1 MAERQGFAKVDMS
14 YNFPALEERVLRFWE
29 DEQVF
34 KRSLDKPAPHGN
46 WVFYEG
52 PPTANA
58 LPHPGHVLTRVIKDC
73 LPRFKTMQGYFVRRQ
88 AGWDTHGLPV
98 ELSVEAE
105 LRESGEMAGSGPQAI
120 QAYGLEKFNKR
131 CFESVRRY
139 EHEWV
144 RLSNR
149 IAFWLDYDNAYFTFT
164 NKYIESVWWLLKQ
177 IYDRGLMYKGYK
189 IQWYSTLVGT
199 GLSSHEVAQNWQT
212 VKDPSVWVRAHVP
225 KGTRIGTHVANQNT
239 YFLLWT
245 TTPWTLL
252 SNVALCVHPD
262 YDYVVVEFHNQALD
276 RREYLVLAEGL
287 LKANGLETEAVVAR
301 VKGRELAGLPYERL
315 FNYDVPDIRRDGAAT
330 DGWKVVADPYVTL
343 EDGTGIVHL
352 APAFGEDDYRIGMRE
367 NLPVLN
373 AIDRDGRAVAQVA
386 IAAGKWFKEVDPDVI
401 TDLKHRGLLFKTQKY
416 EHNYPHCYRTDAPLI
431 SYPLDSWFI
440 KVTAVKDRL
449 IELNQQ
455 ITWQPAHIRDGRFG
469 DWLNNVVD
477 WSLSRDRFWGTPL
490 PVWTCESCGH
500 EECLGSYAELREH
513 CPDKFAGVSDVYDQ
527 GQFNP
532 HRPYIDDFS
541 WQCAECGGTMRRE
554 RYVIDPWFDA
564 GSMPFSQMH
573 YPFENAEL
581 VNGGRAAQ
589 TVGPDS
595 LVRRAAVPA
604 AAGSRAEPPAPLQ
617 TGQFPADF
625 ISEAVDQTRG
635 WFYTLHVIATLIK
648 DSPSYRSCLVVGH
661 ILDEKGRKMSKRLGN
676 VVDPWKVINDHGAD
690 AFRWYFYSSGNLF
703 SGARFSEAGVV
714 EALQRFI
721 IPLWNVYSFFTIYAN
736 IDAFDPRAARL
747 PWERLA
753 ELDKWALIK
762 LNRATARV
770 TAHLEA
776 LEISE
781 AAQEIESLVDALSNW
796 YVRRSRRRFWQTAHD
811 DAKQAAYQTLYT
823 VLTILARLLA
833 PFTPF
838 IAEELYQNLV
848 RPFGAGQPVSVH
860 LCEFPQADPAL
871 ADEQLEYEMDQAR
884 RIVTLG
890 HAARKESGLRVRQ
903 PLNRITLIGRE
914 EGLREAV
921 ASHADVILDE
931 LNVKAVE
938 WAEDE
943 EEFVSYRYKA
953 NFRMLGPRFGKNA
966 PAIAKWIEEHPHEM
980 TAQLDAA
987 AAQPP
992 THGDDM
998 PRPLLSDI
1006 DEAALEVM
1014 KPVKMV
1020 NVPLPGGEVQV
1031 LEDCFDVHLVEK
1043 PETVAQRD
1051 GQLLLVLDAHVSPEL
1066 KLEGL
1071 AREVVNRIQNQR
1083 KALDLDYAQR
1093 IAVHYSA
1100 PAELAGAIDA
1110 HRDYISRE
1118 TLAVVLEPT
1127 EAGQAAA
1134 PAGAK
1139 QHAGNLALSGEFVRT
1154 EIEDMPFGFTVE
1166 LL

>member
-1 MAERQGFAKVDMS
+1 MADERQGFAKVDMS
-14 YNFPALEERVLRFWE
+14 YNFPALEEQVLRFWE

-34 KRSLDKPAPHGN
+34 KRSLDKPATRGN

-105 LRESGEMAGSGPQAI
+105 LRESGEMQGSGPQAI
-120 QAYGLEKFNKR
+120 TAYGLEKFNQR

-139 EHEWV
+139 EQEWV

-164 NKYIESVWWLLKQ
+164 NKYIESVWWLLRQ

-225 KGTRIGTHVANQNT
+225 KGTKIGTHTANQNT

-301 VKGRELAGLPYERL
+301 VKGRDLVGKPYERL
-315 FNYDVPDIRRDGAAT
+315 FNYDVPDIARVATTNMVTGRTRDVTSEEQQQWGKGFKSDAEDRASN
-330 DGWKVVADPYVTL
+330 GWKVIADKYVTL

-373 AIDRDGRAVAQVA
+373 AIDRDGRAVAQVE

-449 IELNQQ
+449 IALNQQ

-490 PVWTCESCGH
+490 PVWTCDNPACGH
-500 EECLGSYAELREH
+500 EECLGSYAELRER
-513 CPDKFAGVSDVYDQ
+513 CPEKFAAVSDVYDQ
-527 GQFNP
+527 SQFNP
-532 HRPYIDDFS
+532 HRPYIDDFTWS
-541 WQCAECGGTMRRE
+541 CSQCGGTVRRE

-564 GSMPFSQMH
+564 GSMPFSQLH
-573 YPFENAEL
+573 YPFENSEQ
-581 VNGGRAAQ
+581 VDDAA
-589 TVGPDS
+589 TTN
-595 LVRRAAVPA
+595 R
-604 AAGSRAEPPAPLQ
+604 
-617 TGQFPADF
+617 GQFPADF

-648 DSPSYRSCLVVGH
+648 DSPSYKSCLVMGH

-676 VVDPWKVINDHGAD
+676 VVDPWKVLNDHGAD

-703 SGARFSEAGVV
+703 TGARFSEAGVV

-736 IDAFDPRAARL
+736 IDGFDPNAERL

-753 ELDKWALIK
+753 ELDRWVLLK
-762 LNRATARV
+762 LNRTVERV

-776 LEISE
+776 LEIPE
-781 AAQEIESLVDALSNW
+781 AAQEIEILVDALSNW
-796 YVRRSRRRFWQTAHD
+796 YVRRSRRRFWQTARD
-811 DAKQAAYQTLYT
+811 DAKRAAYQTLYT
-823 VLTILARLLA
+823 VLTTLSRLLA

-838 IAEELYQNLV
+838 IAEELYQELV
-848 RPFGAGQPVSVH
+848 RPFDDGAPVSVH
-860 LCEFPQADPAL
+860 LCEFPQADAEL
-871 ADEQLEYEMDQAR
+871 ADEQLEYGMDQVR

-903 PLNRITLIGRE
+903 PLHRITLIGRE
-914 EGLREAV
+914 EGLREAL
-921 ASHADVILDE
+921 AAHIDVVLDE
-931 LNVKAVE
+931 LNIKAVE

-943 EEFVSYRYKA
+943 EEFVSYRYKG
-953 NFRMLGPRFGKNA
+953 NYRLLGPRFGKDA

-980 TAQLDAA
+980 TVQLEAHGETPLEA
-987 AAQPP
+987 LAESENGPP
-992 THGDDM
+992 GNARLNWAD
-998 PRPLLSDI
+998 
-1006 DEAALEVM
+1006 
-1014 KPVKMV
+1014 
-1020 NVPLPGGEVQV
+1020 VPLATGEARVP
-1031 LEDCFDVHLVEK
+1031 EDCFEVHLVEK
-1043 PETVAQRD
+1043 PETIAQRD
-1051 GQLLLVLDAHVSPEL
+1051 GQLLLVLDTHVDEAL
-1066 KLEGL
+1066 KREGL
-1071 AREVVNRIQNQR
+1071 AREVVNRLQNQR

-1100 PAELAGAIDA
+1100 PAELAAAIAA

-1118 TLAVVLEPT
+1118 TLATVLEPM
-1127 EAGQAAA
+1127 EVGQASALASAGPQAGTLA
-1134 PAGAK
+1134 PP
-1139 QHAGNLALSGEFVRT
+1139 NEVVRT
-1154 EIEDMPFGFTVE
+1154 EIEDMPFGFTLQLV
-1166 LL
+1166 